1 MTGASEVGL
10 KLFTIVF
17 NIQIINCIP
26 DGVIFVI
33 NNCLQ

>member
-17 NIQIINCIP
+17 NIQIRNCIQY
-26 DGVIFVI
+26 GVIFVI